1 MLKNKQINMKKKQ
14 LLIIAIIVVLAVV
27 ACLTAYMLVNS
38 QPESL
43 NTLRISDSCTVEVP
57 VDNNTVQNLND
68 GIKLYSFET
77 HSLNITHEKNSNN
90 SEIREL
96 FSNLT
101 KNCEKKEDNIYYDS
115 STGIY
120 STFIENSATGDGLII
135 SSSDL
140 DLLKR
145 VSASLKF
152 KIQKQPI
159 LQMIPTLQKR
169 QKILDL
175 LKTQAMMEA
184 ITRRTTARTHHLHKA
199 AVQAAQA
206 VQAATATAS
215 LSLVPIKLKIK
226 RFSL

>member
-1 MLKNKQINMKKKQ
+1 MLKNKQLNMKKKQ

-152 KIQKQPI
+152 KNPKTTDIANDTNTTEEAEDIGFVEDTGYDRSYYPQDYSKNTPSSQSSSPSSSSSSSSDSNSKPQPSTN
-159 LQMIPTLQKR
+159 QT
-169 QKILDL
+169 
-175 LKTQAMMEA
+175 
-184 ITRRTTARTHHLHKA
+184 
-199 AVQAAQA
+199 
-206 VQAATATAS
+206 
-215 LSLVPIKLKIK
+215 
-226 RFSL
+226 